1 LVSNPCLLEISVET
15 GEAAMAAERGGAH
28 RIELCAALAV
38 GGVTPGRELMSRVR
52 EQVRLPIYAMIR
64 PRGGDFVYSTPECE
78 GMVKEIAIAKRLG
91 MNGVVFGLLTK
102 DRRVDVQRT
111 KELVEEARPLAV
123 TFHRAYDACV
133 DLLQSLEHVIETGAA
148 RILTSGGAL
157 TAPEGLG
164 VLSSL
169 VTAAQERIIVL
180 PGGGINASNIA
191 NVAQGTGAREFHSGL
206 GSVMAYGRKDYKLF
220 ENEVRKL
227 TVQLAGPS

>member
-1 LVSNPCLLEISVET
+1 
-15 GEAAMAAERGGAH
+15 
-28 RIELCAALAV
+28 
-38 GGVTPGRELMSRVR
+38 
-52 EQVRLPIYAMIR
+52 
-64 PRGGDFVYSTPECE
+64 
-78 GMVKEIAIAKRLG
+78 MVKEIAIAKRLG